1 MKARIIKPQ
10 NCLLPRRDRAGHKG
24 DYGRL
29 LLVAAVL
36 LAGVLMV
43 GAYILGYDPLS
54 GALELLATPF
64 RAASSAVAGWTQEQ
78 YDKSFRYEQA
88 QAEIDALRRR
98 VAELE
103 RDAIAGQE
111 AQRENERMR
120 DLLGL
125 AEQRPELQYRDA
137 AVVRRASSNWSSDLT
152 IDRGTSGGVEV
163 NDCVIDQYGHL
174 IGVITQADWN
184 SSVVTTILD
193 PTLELGGRVART
205 DESAILEGDFTL
217 MLQGLTRLSF
227 LSEEAQLVTGD
238 QVTTSGLG
246 GVYPPGL
253 VVGTVRTL
261 CVEEDGISRYAQ
273 VEPAADIAGVQYVY
287 VIVDYGK

>member
-1 MKARIIKPQ
+1 MKQFFR
-10 NCLLPRRDRAGHKG
+10 NNGG
-24 DYGRL
+24 L

-137 AVVRRASSNWSSDLT
+137 AVVRRASSNWTSDLT
-152 IDRGTSGGVEV
+152 INRGTSGGVEAG
-163 NDCVIDQYGHL
+163 DCVIDQYGHL
-174 IGVITQADWN
+174 IGVVTQADLN
-184 SSVVTTILD
+184 SSLVTTILD
-193 PTLELGGRVART
+193 PTLELGGRIART
-205 DESAILEGDFTL
+205 DEDAILKGDFSL
-217 MLQGLTRLSF
+217 MLEGLARLSY
-227 LSEEAQLVTGD
+227 LPEEARLVTGD
-238 QVTTSGLG
+238 QVITSGLG

-253 VVGTVRTL
+253 AVGTVRSLIT
-261 CVEEDGISRYAQ
+261 EEDGLTRYAQ
-273 VEPAADIAGVQYVY
+273 VEPAADIDGVQYVY
-287 VIVDYGK
+287 VIVDYGA

>member
-1 MKARIIKPQ
+1 MKQFFR
-10 NCLLPRRDRAGHKG
+10 NNGG
-24 DYGRL
+24 L

-137 AVVRRASSNWSSDLT
+137 AVVRRASSNWTSDLT
-152 IDRGTSGGVEV
+152 INRGTSGGVEAG
-163 NDCVIDQYGHL
+163 DCVIDQYGHL
-174 IGVITQADWN
+174 IGVVTQADLN
-184 SSVVTTILD
+184 SSLVTTILD
-193 PTLELGGRVART
+193 PTLELGGRIART
-205 DESAILEGDFTL
+205 DEDAILKGDFSL
-217 MLQGLTRLSF
+217 MLEGLARLSY
-227 LSEEAQLVTGD
+227 LPEEARLVTGD
-238 QVTTSGLG
+238 QVITSGLG
-246 GVYPPGL
+246 GVYPSGL
-253 VVGTVRTL
+253 AVGTVRSLIT
-261 CVEEDGISRYAQ
+261 EEDGLTRYAQ
-273 VEPAADIAGVQYVY
+273 VEPAADIGGVQYVY
-287 VIVDYGK
+287 VIVDYGA

>member
-1 MKARIIKPQ
+1 MKQFFR
-10 NCLLPRRDRAGHKG
+10 NNGG
-24 DYGRL
+24 L

-36 LAGVLMV
+36 LAGVLTV

-103 RDAIAGQE
+103 QDAIAGQE

-137 AVVRRASSNWSSDLT
+137 AVVRRASSNWTSDLT
-152 IDRGTSGGVEV
+152 INRGTSGGVEAG
-163 NDCVIDQYGHL
+163 DCVIDQYGHL
-174 IGVITQADWN
+174 IGVVTQADLN
-184 SSVVTTILD
+184 SSLVTTILD
-193 PTLELGGRVART
+193 PTLELGGRIART
-205 DESAILEGDFTL
+205 DEDAILKGDFSL
-217 MLQGLTRLSF
+217 MLEGLARLSY
-227 LSEEAQLVTGD
+227 LPEEARLVTGD
-238 QVTTSGLG
+238 QVITSGLG

-253 VVGTVRTL
+253 AVGTVRSLIT
-261 CVEEDGISRYAQ
+261 EEDGLTRYAQ
-273 VEPAADIAGVQYVY
+273 VEPAADIDGVQYVY
-287 VIVDYGK
+287 VIVDYGA

>member
-1 MKARIIKPQ
+1 MKQFFR
-10 NCLLPRRDRAGHKG
+10 NNGG
-24 DYGRL
+24 L

-103 RDAIAGQE
+103 QDAIAGQE

-137 AVVRRASSNWSSDLT
+137 AVVRRSSSNWTSDLT
-152 IDRGTSGGVEV
+152 INRGTSGGVEAG
-163 NDCVIDQYGHL
+163 DCVIDQYGHL
-174 IGVITQADWN
+174 IGVVTQADLN
-184 SSVVTTILD
+184 SSLVTTILD
-193 PTLELGGRVART
+193 PTLELGGRIART
-205 DESAILEGDFTL
+205 DEDAILKGDFSL
-217 MLQGLTRLSF
+217 MLEGLARLSY
-227 LSEEAQLVTGD
+227 LPEEARLVTGD
-238 QVTTSGLG
+238 QVITSGLG

-253 VVGTVRTL
+253 AVGTVRSLIT
-261 CVEEDGISRYAQ
+261 EEDGLTRYAQ
-273 VEPAADIAGVQYVY
+273 VEPAADIGGVQYVY
-287 VIVDYGK
+287 VIVDYGT

>member
-1 MKARIIKPQ
+1 MKQFFR
-10 NCLLPRRDRAGHKG
+10 NNGG
-24 DYGRL
+24 L

-103 RDAIAGQE
+103 QDAIAGQE

-137 AVVRRASSNWSSDLT
+137 AVVRRASSNWTSDLT
-152 IDRGTSGGVEV
+152 INRGTSGGVEAG
-163 NDCVIDQYGHL
+163 DCVIDQYGHL
-174 IGVITQADWN
+174 IGVVTQADLN
-184 SSVVTTILD
+184 SSLVTTILD
-193 PTLELGGRVART
+193 PTLELGGRIART
-205 DESAILEGDFTL
+205 DEDAILMGDFSL
-217 MLQGLTRLSF
+217 MLEGLARLSYIP
-227 LSEEAQLVTGD
+227 EAARLVTGD
-238 QVTTSGLG
+238 QVITSGLG

-253 VVGTVRTL
+253 AVGTVRSLIT
-261 CVEEDGISRYAQ
+261 EEDGLTRYAQ
-273 VEPAADIAGVQYVY
+273 VEPAADIGGVQYVY
-287 VIVDYGK
+287 VIVDYGT

>member
-1 MKARIIKPQ
+1 MKQFFR
-10 NCLLPRRDRAGHKG
+10 NNGG
-24 DYGRL
+24 L

-103 RDAIAGQE
+103 QDAIAGQE

-137 AVVRRASSNWSSDLT
+137 AVVRRASSNWTSDLT
-152 IDRGTSGGVEV
+152 INRGTSGGVEAG
-163 NDCVIDQYGHL
+163 DCVIDQYGHL
-174 IGVITQADWN
+174 IGVVTQADLN
-184 SSVVTTILD
+184 SSLVTTILD
-193 PTLELGGRVART
+193 PTLELGGRIART
-205 DESAILEGDFTL
+205 DEDAILKGDFSL
-217 MLQGLTRLSF
+217 MLEGLARLSY
-227 LSEEAQLVTGD
+227 LPEEARLVTGD
-238 QVTTSGLG
+238 QVITSGLG

-253 VVGTVRTL
+253 AVGTVRSLIT
-261 CVEEDGISRYAQ
+261 EEDGLTRYAQ
-273 VEPAADIAGVQYVY
+273 VEPAADIDGVQYVY
-287 VIVDYGK
+287 VIVDYGE

>member
-1 MKARIIKPQ
+1 MKQFFR
-10 NCLLPRRDRAGHKG
+10 NNGG
-24 DYGRL
+24 L

-137 AVVRRASSNWSSDLT
+137 AVGRRASSNWTSDLT
-152 IDRGTSGGVEV
+152 INRGTSGGVEAG
-163 NDCVIDQYGHL
+163 DCVIDQYGHL
-174 IGVITQADWN
+174 IGVVTQADLN
-184 SSVVTTILD
+184 SSLVTTILD
-193 PTLELGGRVART
+193 PTLELGGRIART
-205 DESAILEGDFTL
+205 DEDAILKGDFSL
-217 MLQGLTRLSF
+217 MLEGLARLSY
-227 LSEEAQLVTGD
+227 LPEEARLVTGD
-238 QVTTSGLG
+238 QVITSGLG
-246 GVYPPGL
+246 GVYPSGL
-253 VVGTVRTL
+253 AVGTVRSLIT
-261 CVEEDGISRYAQ
+261 EEDGLTRYAQ
-273 VEPAADIAGVQYVY
+273 VEPAADIGGVQYVY
-287 VIVDYGK
+287 VIVDYGE

>member
-1 MKARIIKPQ
+1 MRRFFQ
-10 NCLLPRRDRAGHKG
+10 NNGG
-24 DYGRL
+24 L
-29 LLVAAVL
+29 LLVAAAL
-36 LAGVLMV
+36 LAAVLAL
-43 GAYILGYDPLS
+43 GSYILGFDPLAA
-54 GALELLATPF
+54 ALEALATPF
-64 RAASSAVAGWTQEQ
+64 RAASAAVTNWAQDQ
-78 YDKSFRYEQA
+78 YDRAFRYEELA
-88 QAEIDALRRR
+88 AENEALRQQ
-98 VAELE
+98 VAQLQK
-103 RDAIAGQE
+103 DAIAGQD
-111 AQRENERMR
+111 AQRENQRMK

-125 AEQRPELQYRDA
+125 HDERPELQYRDA

>member
-1 MKARIIKPQ
+1 MKQFFR
-10 NCLLPRRDRAGHKG
+10 NNGG
-24 DYGRL
+24 L

-36 LAGVLMV
+36 LAGVLTV

-64 RAASSAVAGWTQEQ
+64 RAASSAVTGWIQEQ

-103 RDAIAGQE
+103 QDAIAGQE
-111 AQRENERMR
+111 AVRENERMK

-137 AVVRRASSNWSSDLT
+137 AVVRRASSNWTSDLT
-152 IDRGTSGGVEV
+152 IDRGISGGVEAG
-163 NDCVIDQYGHL
+163 DCVIDQYGHL
-174 IGVITQADWN
+174 IGVVTQADLN
-184 SSVVTTILD
+184 SSLVTTILD
-193 PTLELGGRVART
+193 PTLELGGRIART
-205 DESAILEGDFTL
+205 DEDAILKGDFSL
-217 MLQGLTRLSF
+217 MLEGLARLSY
-227 LSEEAQLVTGD
+227 LPEEARLVTGD
-238 QVTTSGLG
+238 QVITSGLG
-246 GVYPPGL
+246 GMYPPGL
-253 VVGTVRTL
+253 AVGTVRSLVT
-261 CVEEDGISRYAQ
+261 EEDGLTRYAQ

-287 VIVDYGK
+287 VIVDY